1 MKKPTQKQRV
11 LKELQSALG
20 APVSSRVFYEQRMT
34 QCNARISELR
44 GEGYE
49 IETLPEPD
57 EFGFARHVLKSEPKK
72 AVYVYDLV
80 DGVRKPRLTYVAK
93 T

>member
-1 MKKPTQKQRV
+1 MKQPTQKEKI
-11 LKELQSALG
+11 LKAFRDANG
-20 APVSSRVFYEQRMT
+20 APISSRYFKQTLLISE
-34 QCNARISELR
+34 CNGRISELR

-72 AVYVYDLV
+72 AVWEYDLV
-80 DGVRKPRLTYVAK
+80 DGVRKPRLTYV
-93 T
+93 